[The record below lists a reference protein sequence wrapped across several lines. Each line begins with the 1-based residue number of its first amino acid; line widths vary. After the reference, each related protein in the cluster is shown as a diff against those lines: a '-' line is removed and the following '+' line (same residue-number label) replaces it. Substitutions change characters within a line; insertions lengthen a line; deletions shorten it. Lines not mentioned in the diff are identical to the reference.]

1 MNDEEKRLA
10 IALLISQRRADAQQ
24 KVLDIME
31 AEIDAAGSQPQ
42 REAAG
47 RARERWEWHA
57 DELIKLE
64 NDVKAILDS

>member
-10 IALLISQRRADAQQ
+10 IALLISERRTAAQQ
-24 KVLDIME
+24 QVVDME

-47 RARERWEWHA
+47 RARERWAWHV